1 MDMRFGSPAAFLLLL
16 VLPVLALLLWRRKGG
31 GTIRFSTTTNARRAG
46 WSLRRRLLVLPG
58 MLRFLGLVLIIV
70 ALSRPQQGRER
81 IRDVS
86 KGIAIEMVVDRSGS
100 MGAEMEYKGQRLT
113 RLDVVKRVFEA
124 FVSGDGRSLK
134 GRHNDLIGMIA
145 FARYP
150 DTVCPLTLAHGALS
164 HFLENVRMVPQRS
177 NENATG
183 IGDAV
188 ALAAARLKTA
198 EETLARQVQEE
209 TSKTYEIKS
218 KVIILLTD
226 GEQNCGK
233 RTMEGAGQL
242 AKEWGIKVHTIG
254 VGGRDG
260 VMRSQTIF
268 GSLLQRFSGGGVDE
282 QALKALADATGGIYR
297 LARDAKS
304 LRAVYEEIDEMERS
318 EIETVRYMDY
328 RESFTPF
335 VIAALL
341 LLFIEITLRCTVFRR
356 LP

>member
-1 MDMRFGSPAAFLLLL
+1 MDMRLGSPAVLFLLL
-16 VLPVLALLLWRRKGG
+16 VLPVLAWCLWRRKGG
-31 GTIRFSTTTNARRAG
+31 GTIRFSTTANARRAG
-46 WSLRRRLLVLPG
+46 RSLRQRLVFLPELLRLLT
-58 MLRFLGLVLIIV
+58 LVLVIF
-70 ALSRPQQGRER
+70 ALARPQQGRER
-81 IRDVS
+81 IHDVS

-100 MGAEMEYKGQRLT
+100 MGAEMEYQGQRLT
-113 RLDVVKRVFEA
+113 RLETVKRVFEA

-134 GRHNDLIGMIA
+134 GRPNDLIGMIA

-198 EETLARQVQEE
+198 EETLAQQTQED

-233 RTMEGAGQL
+233 RTMEEAGKL
-242 AKEWGIKVHTIG
+242 AAEWGIKVHTIG

-260 VMRSQTIF
+260 VMQSQTII
-268 GSLLQRFSGGGVDE
+268 GSLLHRMGGSGVDE
-282 QALKALADATGGIYR
+282 EALKALADATGGIYR

-304 LRAVYEEIDEMERS
+304 LRSVYEEIDEMERS

-328 RESFTPF
+328 REAFTPF
-335 VIAALL
+335 VVLALAF
-341 LLFIEITLRCTVFRR
+341 LFLEVVLRCTVFRR
-356 LP
+356 IP